1 MLDSDGRLTDY
12 QTKIEHF
19 RVDYLNRQML
29 NLQNYETYIVLY
41 V

>member
-1 MLDSDGRLTDY
+1 MLDSDGRLPDY

-29 NLQNYETYIVLY
+29 NL
-41 V
+41 